1 MSRAVVLLALLCAIP
16 ATATARKLGVSIEGG
31 APGWLQHEV
40 KGMAAERAEWVAR
53 SPSLPL
59 LRVRV
64 RRHEVVF
71 MIVEPGAPRLEQR
84 LAHPTPAR
92 VRASL
97 RMLFDGWSARQ
108 PPPAT
113 LAPEPAAAPSPEAEP
128 SGEPPS
134 LGLTR
139 SAAHPTE
146 ALLDVSLDGGVLARR
161 LHFDALSS
169 HNLATY
175 DGAAAA
181 LLGFHLALQPFGRT
195 SSRWLRG
202 FGAVADFAGTVA
214 ANAAHADGTSAVPSP
229 LYAYDVG
236 LRERVRIGAGRFAPA
251 FGLVVQYGGL
261 RQSFLDG
268 DVIVAGLPS
277 VSYEYARVGLDG
289 VIALGPVA
297 ILVEGGYRAVGSSGY
312 VGSRFSR
319 TSVNGFDAGAAVV
332 AHLPRGFALVAGAQ
346 YVRFAYSFHPQAGDA
361 YVANGAFDELVVG
374 RASLAWSH

>member
-1 MSRAVVLLALLCAIP
+1 MRRCARSSTDGSRASRRRRRDDGRARAGRARASRARAGRARP
-16 ATATARKLGVSIEGG
+16 PTATAT
-31 APGWLQHEV
+31 
-40 KGMAAERAEWVAR
+40 
-53 SPSLPL
+53 
-59 LRVRV
+59 
-64 RRHEVVF
+64 
-71 MIVEPGAPRLEQR
+71 
-84 LAHPTPAR
+84 
-92 VRASL
+92 
-97 RMLFDGWSARQ
+97 
-108 PPPAT
+108 
-113 LAPEPAAAPSPEAEP
+113 PEPAAAPSEEAEP
-128 SGEPPS
+128 SGESPS

-146 ALLDVSLDGGVLARR
+146 ALLAVSLDGGVLARR

-169 HNLATY
+169 HNLSTY

-181 LLGFHLALQPFGRT
+181 VLGFHLALQPFGRT

-202 FGAVADFAGTVA
+202 LGLVADFAGTVA

-251 FGLVVQYGGL
+251 FGLVAQYGGL

-268 DVIVAGLPS
+268 GVIVAGLPS
-277 VSYEYARVGLDG
+277 VSYEYARIGLDG
-289 VIALGPVA
+289 EIALGPVA

-332 AHLPRGFALVAGAQ
+332 AYLPRGFALVAGAQ

-361 YVANGAFDELVVG
+361 YVANGANDELVVG